1 MFLKLRL
8 LFLIIG
14 LCFVALVFLFN
25 RPKMVKSSNYE
36 NNSDVTNER
45 DCEKKSD
52 MKNESDYKDNSD
64 MKNHGDMKDNTDNI
78 KNNSDYKYILTWTP
92 DTPNVRLMGWSYP
105 DLEGF
110 QQAGC
115 AESRCYL
122 TNNRSYFGRP
132 SREHLTL
139 L

>member
-14 LCFVALVFLFN
+14 FCFLALIFLFN
-25 RPKMVKSSNYE
+25 RPRMVIPDKSSNHE
-36 NNSDVTNER
+36 NN
-45 DCEKKSD
+45 SD
-52 MKNESDYKDNSD
+52 MKNESDCEKKSDTKNESDYTDNSD
-64 MKNHGDMKDNTDNI
+64 SI
-78 KNNSDYKYILTWTP
+78 KNASDYKYILTWTP

-105 DLEGF
+105 HLEGF

-122 TNNRSYFGRP
+122 TNNRSYFGKP
-132 SREHLTL
+132 IGKH
-139 L
+139 

>member
-14 LCFVALVFLFN
+14 LCSLALIFLFN
-25 RPKMVKSSNYE
+25 RPRIPDKSNNQE
-36 NNSDVTNER
+36 NNSDIKNES

-52 MKNESDYKDNSD
+52 TKNESDYTDNS
-64 MKNHGDMKDNTDNI
+64 NSI
-78 KNNSDYKYILTWTP
+78 KNVSDYKYILTWTP
-92 DTPNVRLMGWSYP
+92 DTPNVKLMGWSYP

-132 SREHLTL
+132 SWEHLTL